1 MGRYSIDWKDYS
13 NNLERNR
20 KNKTLFRR
28 IRLLFFYA
36 GAGFLIMVLVF
47 YFGSWIAGYLGEAS
61 YTSPEPTIKTDIPS
75 RKISSE
81 DLPDLLQGLDL
92 GSSEPAYDFF
102 ADSNGARF
110 RVESSLDPGLQQYI
124 IDLLARSQTLKAAV
138 VVLRPGDGRVLAMT
152 HYDSGGGKENLS
164 LKADFP
170 AASLIKIVAA
180 AAALESAG
188 FSPDRP
194 VYFNGRKYTLY
205 KSQLK
210 ERKGRYTTKISFK
223 KAFALSINSV
233 FGKIG
238 IYNLGQEIMA
248 DSANKFFFNQSI
260 PFDLPVGKSTLQVP
274 GEDFGLAETAS
285 GFNKK
290 TLISPLHAAIL
301 AAAAVNNGTV
311 MKPWLVKKVSN
322 EDGDILYQNQP
333 GILGRPMS
341 QQTASYMRVL
351 MRETVSSGTGR
362 KAFRKIRRKKSFRG
376 VELGAKTGS
385 IGDKTGKF
393 RYDWLAAY
401 AIPPTKDKA
410 MVIAVLAMH
419 GEKLGIRSVVL
430 GRYIINHYLKF

>member
-13 NNLERNR
+13 NNLGRNKRNR
-20 KNKTLFRR
+20 TLLRR
-28 IRLLFFYA
+28 LRLLLFYG
-36 GAGFLIMVLVF
+36 GAIFLVMVLVF
-47 YFGSWIAGYLGEAS
+47 YAGSWIAGYLGEAS
-61 YTSPEPTIKTDIPS
+61 YTSPEPTIKTDVPS

-102 ADSNGARF
+102 ADSNGTRF

-124 IDLLARSQTLKAAV
+124 ADLLARSKTLKAAV

-152 HYDSGGGKENLS
+152 HYDSGGGKENFC

-238 IYNLGQEIMA
+238 IYNLGQEIMT
-248 DSANKFFFNQSI
+248 DSGNKFFFNQSI

-311 MKPWLVKKVSN
+311 MKPWLVKKVSS

-333 GILGRPMS
+333 DILGRPMS
-341 QQTASYMRVL
+341 QQTASNMRVL

-362 KAFRKIRRKKSFRG
+362 KAFRKVRRKKSFRG

-385 IGDKTGKF
+385 IGDETGKF

-401 AIPPTKDKA
+401 AIPPTKGKA

-430 GRYIINHYLKF
+430 GRYIINHYLKS